1 MTLASVSAWTVAAI
15 AGVVALGLA
24 YGAGYGMWATR
35 RWPAEGRLVDTEA
48 GPIHVVEAG
57 EPTGRAVLLIHG
69 SSANS
74 REPRSAL
81 EAPLVAAGFRVV
93 AMDRPGFGA
102 SPPFADRALLT
113 DGRLAAHARAAAAVI
128 ETLQLERPIVVAH
141 SYGGAV
147 ALRLALDRPGLA
159 GGYVLLAPATHGD
172 VGPVAWYNHVGAVP
186 VGGWLL
192 ARAVAPTAGPVVV
205 RDGIAAVF
213 APQKAPEDHAESTGV
228 GLLFRPRSFRENAY
242 DLHPVNAE
250 LLAQQGRYGEIRD
263 PVAILAGED
272 DVTVLTARHAE
283 RTAVLIP
290 NARLALLPGVGHMPH
305 HARPDLIVEHVRAL
319 AEGEGEP

>member
-1 MTLASVSAWTVAAI
+1 MSLASALGWSLAAI
-15 AGVVALGLA
+15 AGLVALGLA
-24 YGAGYGMWATR
+24 YGAGYAAWASR
-35 RWPAEGRLVDTEA
+35 RWPAEGRLVDTAA
-48 GPIHVVEAG
+48 GPIQVVEAG
-57 EPTGRAVLLIHG
+57 DPAGRAVLLIHG

-81 EAPLVAAGFRVV
+81 EAPLVAAGFRVL
-93 AMDRPGFGA
+93 AMDRPGFGG

-113 DGRLAAHARAAAAVI
+113 EGRLAAHARSAAALI
-128 ETLQLERPIVVAH
+128 EALELERPIVVGH

-172 VGPVAWYNHVGAVP
+172 VGPVAWYNHAGATP
-186 VGGWLL
+186 VLGWLL
-192 ARAVAPTAGPVVV
+192 ARAVAPVAGPIVV
-205 RDGIAAVF
+205 RGGLGAVF
-213 APQKAPEDHAESTGV
+213 APQEAPENHAEATGV
-228 GLLFRPRSFRENAY
+228 GLLFRPRSFAENAA
-242 DLHPVNAE
+242 DLDPVNAE
-250 LLAQQGRYGEIRD
+250 LLAQQGRYGEIVD

-283 RTAVLIP
+283 RTAAMIP
-290 NARLALLPGVGHMPH
+290 DARLALLPGVGHMPH

-319 AEGEGEP
+319 AEEGE